1 MLTLGSRELAERL
14 RDDHQR
20 LLGEAHHREEERMTC
35 NICGA
40 RLKAKS
46 MSEHTSRSIRKAVGD
61 RLIKPQLDASK

>member
-20 LLGEAHHREEERMTC
+20 LLGEAHHREEERMTF

-40 RLKAKS
+40 RLKDKNMPER
-46 MSEHTSRSIRKAVGD
+46 MSKVHPGGH
-61 RLIKPQLDASK
+61 